1 MKEKKDKNGKPNQKP
16 WEERNTDRS
25 CGSGC
30 IGVKHGPENRSLL
43 GKSKE
48 ETSSL
53 L

>member
-1 MKEKKDKNGKPNQKP
+1 MKEKKDKNGKLDQKL

-25 CGSGC
+25 WGSGC
-30 IGVKHGPENRSLL
+30 IGIKHRPENRSLL